1 MSPSPSADSL
11 TPVALW
17 EIAKARLT
25 GSGGRS
31 STLRALVISV
41 VGAGVSFL
49 GQIVLAHSLGQTGFG
64 AYLMA
69 LAIMNAVLVFG
80 KLELDV
86 SSTHFLAAYAG
97 SGQWGLAKGFS
108 LWSRRIVSVASLV
121 VGGLGAVIVWLGWE
135 RITQRSPLLPP
146 ALLAACVLLAFTAQL
161 MLNAG
166 QLQALRMY
174 VASQWP
180 ASVLRPAIVALA
192 MSVLYLAFREHQSPS
207 FAVLVNGAGTLAA
220 AALTAR
226 SLRKAQPEAMRA
238 ATPDFDVVRW
248 RTAISGFVVIG
259 LGQLILSQQADLIVI
274 GTMVTVGDSALY
286 GAASQFAVLVIFG
299 QTSVSFVMAPMI
311 AELHA
316 RGEHGRLQAL
326 LRSVFAANAAVTL
339 PVLAGLIVLG
349 PWLISAYGTA
359 YVTAYPVLVIL
370 CLASAVVG
378 LIGATAG
385 FVLTMTGNQRLAA
398 WIIGSS
404 AATNLVLTVLLT
416 TRYGIMGTATATL
429 LATMLRC
436 ALLVVFVQKRLNL
449 SVIPG
454 LRVGR

>member
-1 MSPSPSADSL
+1 MNLPPSAASPS
-11 TPVALW
+11 PVALW
-17 EIAKARLT
+17 EIAKAQLT

-31 STLRALVISV
+31 STLRSLVIAI

-64 AYLMA
+64 TYLMA

-108 LWSRRIVSVASLV
+108 VWSRRTVSVASLLV
-121 VGGLGAVIVWLGWE
+121 AAGGAVIVTLGWE
-135 RITQRSPLLPP
+135 RIERRSSLLPP
-146 ALLAACVLLAFTAQL
+146 ALLATCVLLAVTAQL

-166 QLQALRMY
+166 QLQALRLY

-180 ASVLRPAIVALA
+180 ASVLRPSIVAVT
-192 MSVLYLAFREHQSPS
+192 MGILYLAFRDHQSPS
-207 FAVLVNGAGTLAA
+207 LAVLVNGAGTLAA

-226 SLRKAQPEAMRA
+226 SLRKAQPEAMRS
-238 ATPDFDVVRW
+238 ATPALDVDRW
-248 RTAISGFVVIG
+248 RHAISGFVVIG

-316 RGEHGRLQAL
+316 RGEHGRLQQL
-326 LRSVFAANAAVTL
+326 LRSVFLANAAVTL
-339 PVLAGLIVLG
+339 PVLAGLIVVG
-349 PWLISAYGTA
+349 PWLIRAYGSA

-370 CLASAVVG
+370 CFASAVVG

-398 WIIGSS
+398 WIIGGS
-404 AATNLVLTVLLT
+404 AATNLALTVILT

-429 LATMLRC
+429 LATILRC
-436 ALLVVFVQKRLNL
+436 ALLVVFVRKRLRL

-454 LRVGR
+454 V

>member
-1 MSPSPSADSL
+1 MSPSPAADSPSPL
-11 TPVALW
+11 ALW
-17 EIAKARLT
+17 EVAKAQLT

-31 STLRALVISV
+31 STLRSLVISV

-49 GQIVLAHSLGQTGFG
+49 GQIALAHSLGQTGFG
-64 AYLMA
+64 TYLIA

-86 SSTHFLAAYAG
+86 SSNHFLAAYAG

-108 LWSRRIVSVASLV
+108 VWSRRMVSAASLLV
-121 VGGLGAVIVWLGWE
+121 ATTGAVIVVLGWE
-135 RITQRSPLLPP
+135 RIARRSSLLPP
-146 ALLAACVLLAFTAQL
+146 ALLAACLLLAITAQL

-166 QLQALRMY
+166 QLQALRFY

-180 ASVLRPAIVALA
+180 ATVLRPTIVAVT
-192 MSVLYLAFREHQSPS
+192 MSVLYFSSRDHQSPS
-207 FAVLVNGAGTLAA
+207 LAVLVNAAGTLAA

-226 SLRKAQPEAMRA
+226 SLRTAQPEAMRTV
-238 ATPDFDVVRW
+238 TPAWDVPHW
-248 RTAISGFVVIG
+248 RHGIWGFVIIG

-274 GTMVTVGDSALY
+274 GTMVTVTDSALY

-316 RGEHGRLQAL
+316 RGEQRRLQLL
-326 LRSVFAANAAVTL
+326 LRSVFIANAAVTL
-339 PVLAGLIVLG
+339 PVLAGMVVLG
-349 PWLISAYGTA
+349 PWLIRAYGTA

-370 CLASAVVG
+370 CFASAVVG
-378 LIGATAG
+378 LVGATAG

-404 AATNLVLTVLLT
+404 AATNLVLTVILT
-416 TRYGIMGTATATL
+416 RRYGIMGTATATL
-429 LATMLRC
+429 LATTLRC
-436 ALLVVFVQKRLNL
+436 ALLVVFVQKRLHL

-454 LRVGR
+454 LRVSR

>member
-1 MSPSPSADSL
+1 MSPSPSADSFS
-11 TPVALW
+11 PVALW
-17 EIAKARLT
+17 EVAKAQLT

-31 STLRALVISV
+31 STLRSLVISV

-49 GQIVLAHSLGQTGFG
+49 GQIALAHSLGQTGFG
-64 AYLMA
+64 TYLLS

-86 SSTHFLAAYAG
+86 SSNHFLAAYAG
-97 SGQWGLAKGFS
+97 SGQWELAKGFS
-108 LWSRRIVSVASLV
+108 VWSRRVVSVASLLV
-121 VGGLGAVIVWLGWE
+121 AAAGAVIVVLGWE
-135 RITQRSPLLPP
+135 RIARRSSLLPP
-146 ALLAACVLLAFTAQL
+146 TLLAACVLLAITTQL

-166 QLQALRMY
+166 QLQALRWY

-180 ASVLRPAIVALA
+180 ATVLRPSIVAVT
-192 MSVLYLAFREHQSPS
+192 MTVLYFSSRDHQSPS
-207 FAVLVNGAGTLAA
+207 LAVLVNAVGTLAA

-238 ATPDFDVVRW
+238 VMPALDVARW
-248 RTAISGFVVIG
+248 RHAISGFVVIG

-274 GTMVTVGDSALY
+274 GTMVTVSDSALY

-316 RGEHGRLQAL
+316 RGERHRLQVL
-326 LRSVFAANAAVTL
+326 LRSVFKANAAVTL
-339 PVLAGLIVLG
+339 PVLVGLVVLG
-349 PWLISAYGTA
+349 PWLIRAYGTA

-370 CLASAVVG
+370 CFASAVVG
-378 LIGATAG
+378 LVGATAG

-398 WIIGSS
+398 WIIGGS
-404 AATNLVLTVLLT
+404 AATNLVLTVVLT
-416 TRYGIMGTATATL
+416 SRYGITGTATATL

-436 ALLVVFVQKRLNL
+436 GLLVVFVQKRLHL

-454 LRVGR
+454 LRVSR